1 LVLNLPKSDLFVKDR
16 DIVETDFG
24 PMRIDREQVR
34 KFSLRHRGSV
44 RLSSG
49 KYYTEEEFED
59 RKKKIFKEPLP

>member
-1 LVLNLPKSDLFVKDR
+1 MVLNLPKSGLFVKDR
-16 DIVETDFG
+16 DIVEADFG

>member
-1 LVLNLPKSDLFVKDR
+1 MVLNLPKSGLFVKDR
-16 DIVETDFG
+16 DIVEADFG

-49 KYYTEEEFED
+49 KYYTEGEFED

>member
-1 LVLNLPKSDLFVKDR
+1 
-16 DIVETDFG
+16 
-24 PMRIDREQVR
+24 
-34 KFSLRHRGSV
+34 V

>member
-1 LVLNLPKSDLFVKDR
+1 LVLNLPKSGLFVKDR
-16 DIVETDFG
+16 DIVEADFG

>member
-1 LVLNLPKSDLFVKDR
+1 MVLNLPKSDLFVKDR

>member
-1 LVLNLPKSDLFVKDR
+1 MKDR
-16 DIVETDFG
+16 DIVEADFG

-44 RLSSG
+44 RLSNG

>member
-1 LVLNLPKSDLFVKDR
+1 MVLKLPKSGLFVKDM
-16 DIVETDFG
+16 DIVEADFG
-24 PMRIDREQVR
+24 PMRIDREQVK

>member
-1 LVLNLPKSDLFVKDR
+1 MVLNLPKSGLFVKDR
-16 DIVETDFG
+16 DIVEADFG
-24 PMRIDREQVR
+24 SMRIDREQVR

>member
-1 LVLNLPKSDLFVKDR
+1 MVLNLPKSGFFVKDR
-16 DIVETDFG
+16 DIVEADFG
-24 PMRIDREQVR
+24 PMRIDREQVK

-59 RKKKIFKEPLP
+59 KKKKIFKEPLP

>member
-1 LVLNLPKSDLFVKDR
+1 MVLKLPKSGIFVKDR
-16 DIVETDFG
+16 NIVEADFG
-24 PMRIDREQVR
+24 PMRINREQVK

-49 KYYTEEEFED
+49 KYYTEEEFEV